1 MKIIIHDETKS
12 GSILN
17 QVRLKVSKDQIT
29 IKELIRL
36 RVFQEAQEYNAR
48 KSAYFRGLVRPIHAQ
63 PILNG
68 YKLDPKYKID
78 PLKQYYVA
86 MDAFR
91 RHGFYIMI
99 DEKRIEDPE
108 FEIPVN
114 SEIRIS
120 FMKMVPLVEG

>member
-17 QVRLKVSKDQIT
+17 QVRLKVSKNQIS
-29 IKELIRL
+29 IKELIKL

-48 KSAYFRGLVRPIHAQ
+48 KSAYFRGLVRPTHAQ

-68 YKLDPKYKID
+68 YKLDPNYKID
-78 PLKQYYVA
+78 PQKQYYIA
-86 MDAFR
+86 MDAFKR
-91 RHGFYIMI
+91 QGFHIMV
-99 DEKRIEDPE
+99 DEKRIDDPDY
-108 FEIPVN
+108 EIPVN
-114 SEIRIS
+114 AQVRIS